1 MYTTMAVS
9 TVRHGHGFLFSW
21 RGYLTGHRAAANVL
35 TDPQSGQSTQ
45 LMTRLLSTIL
55 FLSVAAAPGLAMAQG
70 SRGGFGGGRGRAQR
84 GQGDTTATGAPRP
97 QMSFA
102 EIVFAH
108 RSDLQLA
115 DSQTTKVSE
124 IRMRALSRRVTL
136 SSTLDSMKAIMAMNP
151 SSVATPSTDSSR
163 KEMAAQRHELASVLG
178 DLHDVDVT
186 ARNETLRVL
195 NPDQQKKAEQ
205 FEEQADEAVAP
216 GNGAARGA
224 SGGGR
229 RGGGRPGGGMGGMG
243 NP

>member
-1 MYTTMAVS
+1 
-9 TVRHGHGFLFSW
+9 
-21 RGYLTGHRAAANVL
+21 
-35 TDPQSGQSTQ
+35 
-45 LMTRLLSTIL
+45 MTRLFNAVL
-55 FLSVAAAPGLAMAQG
+55 FLSFAATPGIAMAQG
-70 SRGGFGGGRGRAQR
+70 GRGGFGGGRGRGQR

-115 DSQTTKVSE
+115 DSQTTRVSE

-136 SSTLDSMKAIMAMNP
+136 SSTLDSVKAIMAMNP
-151 SSVATPSTDSSR
+151 TSVAAPSTDSSR
-163 KEMAAQRHELASVLG
+163 REMAAQRRELASVLG
-178 DLHDVDVT
+178 ALHDVDVN
-186 ARNETLRVL
+186 ARNETLLVL

-205 FEEQADEAVAP
+205 LEEQSDAPVAP
-216 GNGAARGA
+216 GIRGGRGA
-224 SGGGR
+224 DGGGR